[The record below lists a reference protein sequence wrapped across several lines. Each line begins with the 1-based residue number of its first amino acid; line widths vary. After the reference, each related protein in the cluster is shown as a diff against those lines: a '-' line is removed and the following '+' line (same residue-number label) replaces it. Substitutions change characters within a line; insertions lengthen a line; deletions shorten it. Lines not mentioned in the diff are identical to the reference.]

1 MLNINGDINEGT
13 IETSKRKRKKGERGG
28 EGQRERGNLRII
40 NLQRHG
46 LKYSVNL
53 YFNYSYSVFT
63 IRLSTLW

>member
-1 MLNINGDINEGT
+1 MKEPLKLVKERV
-13 IETSKRKRKKGERGG
+13 RKERGEERG
-28 EGQRERGNLRII
+28 RERGNLRII

-63 IRLSTLW
+63 IGLSTLW